1 MPQPIMTKA
10 NHIGWAFLFYTY
22 HMYYIYILYST
33 ISDISYIGYSETPWE
48 RLIQHNTKEEGTF
61 SSKHKPWE
69 LKAVFE
75 AGTKSDAVTLERFI
89 KKQKSKTLIAKLID
103 PAFIPEGKLAL
114 LVRVPPSRYL
124 SS

>member
-1 MPQPIMTKA
+1 M
-10 NHIGWAFLFYTY
+10 H
-22 HMYYIYILYST
+22 YIYILNS
-33 ISDISYIGYSETPWE
+33 IKSNISYIGYSEDPWQ

-89 KKQKSKTLIAKLID
+89 KKQKSKTLMEKLLN
-103 PAFIPEGKLAL
+103 PEFIPEGKLAQ
-114 LVRVPPSRYL
+114 LVRVPHVRD
-124 SS
+124 